1 MSEPNTPE
9 RIQEEPQSH
18 EPSGERDTGGH
29 DQRQSDSGAAAL
41 VARQTDIYLAGLQG
55 QRPAQPIS
63 PDALEAAAREQL
75 SPEAF
80 GYVAGGAG
88 GEDTMR
94 ANREAFTHWRIAPHM
109 LRDVSTRDLHVEVL
123 GQHFAVPVMLA
134 PVGVLSIV
142 HPEAEVAVARAASAL
157 GVPFM
162 LSTAA
167 SKSMEEVAQAAEGAS
182 RWYQLYWSGDHAVA
196 ASMVRRAEAAG
207 YTAIVVTLDTKLL
220 SWRERDL
227 QHAYLPFLLGE
238 GLGNYFS
245 DPAFRVALA
254 QPVEENPLAAIM
266 HWSRTF
272 SDTALTWGDVRT
284 LRDHTGLPL
293 LVKGVLRADDARR
306 AIEAGVDG
314 IVVSNHGGRQLDGAI
329 AALDALPAVVAA
341 VGGRVPVLFDSGI
354 RRGADV
360 IKALALGAKMVLLG
374 RPYVY
379 GLALGGESGV
389 REVLLNLLADLDA
402 TLALCGCATLAELT
416 PDLLVR
422 ERE

>member
-1 MSEPNTPE
+1 
-9 RIQEEPQSH
+9 
-18 EPSGERDTGGH
+18 
-29 DQRQSDSGAAAL
+29 
-41 VARQTDIYLAGLQG
+41 
-55 QRPAQPIS
+55 
-63 PDALEAAAREQL
+63 
-75 SPEAF
+75 
-80 GYVAGGAG
+80 
-88 GEDTMR
+88 
-94 ANREAFTHWRIAPHM
+94 
-109 LRDVSTRDLHVEVL
+109 
-123 GQHFAVPVMLA
+123 
-134 PVGVLSIV
+134 
-142 HPEAEVAVARAASAL
+142 
-157 GVPFM
+157 
-162 LSTAA
+162 
-167 SKSMEEVAQAAEGAS
+167 
-182 RWYQLYWSGDHAVA
+182 
-196 ASMVRRAEAAG
+196 
-207 YTAIVVTLDTKLL
+207 IVVTLDTKLL

-272 SDTALTWGDVRT
+272 SDTALTWGDLRT